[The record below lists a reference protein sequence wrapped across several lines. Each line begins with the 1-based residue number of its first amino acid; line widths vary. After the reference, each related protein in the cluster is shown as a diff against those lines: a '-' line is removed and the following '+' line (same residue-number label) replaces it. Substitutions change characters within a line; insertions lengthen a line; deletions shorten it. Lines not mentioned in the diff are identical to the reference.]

1 MRIAYFI
8 VLTWVLFSPCGNIY
22 ADTLKLSYHY
32 VDNDILS
39 KKNDINNLNKSFQEF
54 DSCLAIFE
62 DYVKK
67 LAPFDDYRKITPEDV
82 RLNTNIA
89 LQNQEIYQLVDYKP
103 KNLLKYGI
111 DTSVIVNDFPI
122 YISFNGKFYSHIRL
136 NNFHELYRNNIGKFH
151 QIMTSSKC
159 QPISSRSDM
168 FTEPLTEV
176 FIKAYKRKKV
186 KLIPVTY
193 SKPWII
199 EGLTL
204 IGDPIKYNVMKNY
217 ALEAKKNFESIYE
230 KYFIP
235 IDKDYYYWGEK
246 AEGCCFGPE
255 KNKFVPVGIGY
266 IRSFNRKENGYIEGL
281 GKHFNHAL
289 IELPSTTMIASKKGL
304 YPLWLG
310 WIDEVKV
317 YEAWVYTNSRALS
330 LDYYLTFSD
339 RRYWLDKYLDIM
351 NVRIP
356 GAFDWFNPQ
365 VYVKNK
371 TFAIYS
377 RGKGQNSMDES
388 TSEGIDVREGVFIGF
403 NGSIFNG
410 RIFFDT
416 DYPNDVKINGLPR
429 ASGSLYSV
437 EPRIG
442 TRFSGNFAL
451 KGSNSNYAFI
461 PSDGYVRVTRSSTNG
476 TVVSDEYWENG
487 AFVMSRADR
496 ESLLYAEGIKREK
509 EEAEQYEQERKR
521 AEAYAEALKQQRKVK
536 TLLNSGAYDYEIDK
550 SVQRFFSAGLLSGG
564 KVDVSMIENEIKRIE
579 TEVLYRDLSKSEEQY
594 FLKIFE
600 GKMNMLLGLLKGANA
615 NSKGTAKSTPRG
627 SSGGKSVC
635 QACNGNG
642 ELACQTC
649 QGKGK
654 YTCTQCNGRGNQGG
668 KFSHVRCPHCHD
680 GIEKCHKCGGDGYD
694 QCNTCRGTGKL

>member
-204 IGDPIKYNVMKNY
+204 IGDPIKYNVMKNS
-217 ALEAKKNFESIYE
+217 ALEAKKNFE
-230 KYFIP
+230 
-235 IDKDYYYWGEK
+235 
-246 AEGCCFGPE
+246 
-255 KNKFVPVGIGY
+255 
-266 IRSFNRKENGYIEGL
+266 
-281 GKHFNHAL
+281 
-289 IELPSTTMIASKKGL
+289 
-304 YPLWLG
+304 
-310 WIDEVKV
+310 
-317 YEAWVYTNSRALS
+317 
-330 LDYYLTFSD
+330 
-339 RRYWLDKYLDIM
+339 
-351 NVRIP
+351 
-356 GAFDWFNPQ
+356 
-365 VYVKNK
+365 
-371 TFAIYS
+371 
-377 RGKGQNSMDES
+377 
-388 TSEGIDVREGVFIGF
+388 
-403 NGSIFNG
+403 
-410 RIFFDT
+410 
-416 DYPNDVKINGLPR
+416 
-429 ASGSLYSV
+429 
-437 EPRIG
+437 
-442 TRFSGNFAL
+442 
-451 KGSNSNYAFI
+451 
-461 PSDGYVRVTRSSTNG
+461 
-476 TVVSDEYWENG
+476 
-487 AFVMSRADR
+487 
-496 ESLLYAEGIKREK
+496 
-509 EEAEQYEQERKR
+509 
-521 AEAYAEALKQQRKVK
+521 
-536 TLLNSGAYDYEIDK
+536 
-550 SVQRFFSAGLLSGG
+550 
-564 KVDVSMIENEIKRIE
+564 
-579 TEVLYRDLSKSEEQY
+579 
-594 FLKIFE
+594 
-600 GKMNMLLGLLKGANA
+600 
-615 NSKGTAKSTPRG
+615 
-627 SSGGKSVC
+627 
-635 QACNGNG
+635 
-642 ELACQTC
+642 
-649 QGKGK
+649 
-654 YTCTQCNGRGNQGG
+654 
-668 KFSHVRCPHCHD
+668 
-680 GIEKCHKCGGDGYD
+680 
-694 QCNTCRGTGKL
+694 